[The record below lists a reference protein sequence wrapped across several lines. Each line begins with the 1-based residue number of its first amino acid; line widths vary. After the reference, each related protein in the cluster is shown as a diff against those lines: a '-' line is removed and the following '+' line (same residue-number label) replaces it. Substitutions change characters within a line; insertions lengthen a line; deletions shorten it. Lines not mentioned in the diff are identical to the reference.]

1 MRPTDTE
8 HDIAVI
14 GGGPAGYVAALRA
27 AQLGAQTLLIERER
41 VGGTCLNV
49 GCVPTKTLL
58 FNAKVYRYLGR
69 LGELGLNADSF
80 SYDFGLIQKR
90 KEHVVNK
97 FVRGVEYLLKKRGV
111 EVIHGEATMDVK
123 RRLTVRSHHGEMS
136 LSAHKIL
143 IATGSSPA
151 RLSLPGAEH
160 TIDSSAA
167 LSLEQPPRHLLIVG
181 GGAIGVE
188 FAVIFSSFGSEVT
201 IVELMESI
209 IPGEDREITMV
220 LSRALKKQGITIHTS
235 SKVARIDSQNGRLR
249 SLIHSPSGEKEILA
263 DKVLLSVGRVPNTG
277 SCEELSLAQKGGFID
292 VNEKM
297 ETSSPGVYAA
307 GDVCGKWLLAYT
319 ASKEGE
325 VAVSNALGIADRMD
339 YTAVPRLIYS
349 HPEVGAVGLTEEEAQ
364 KEHDIVVGRFPMIGN
379 ARAYAE
385 LESEGLVKVIADKK
399 DERILGIT
407 VLGPYATELVLSAT
421 IFLAQRM
428 NLKQA
433 QSVIY
438 GHPVFSEC
446 IREAILDA
454 QGKPL
459 HK

>member
-160 TIDSSAA
+160 
-167 LSLEQPPRHLLIVG
+167 
-181 GGAIGVE
+181 
-188 FAVIFSSFGSEVT
+188 T